1 MNEKVPASTDDQQPL
16 VVVPDADGATALAS
30 TGVRTVVVAPEDA
43 VPEEARSAR
52 ALVVGPAES
61 PEEVRAALAQVAQL
75 PDLQLLVSLGQGSEQ
90 WGDLREGVG
99 IATARGAHGGSTAEW
114 VLTAVLAQ
122 LRLVPEL
129 LDAQREHRWEGRQA
143 RTLLRSRVLVLG
155 AGDLGENVR
164 ARVLPFGASVTVAAR
179 TARDGVVSM
188 EDARGLLG
196 TTDVLVVVL
205 PLTDGTRHVVD
216 AELLAALPDGALV
229 VNAGRGPLV
238 DTGALLAEL
247 QSGRLLA
254 ALDVTDPEPLPADH
268 PLWDAPGLLLTP
280 HVAGNTEGS
289 GERAW
294 SQVAEQVAAFA
305 RGQRPPNQVR

>member
-1 MNEKVPASTDDQQPL
+1 MTEQTDQQLPL
-16 VVVPDADGATALAS
+16 VVVPDADGASALSS
-30 TGVRTVVVAPEDA
+30 TGVEAVVVAPDEE
-43 VPEEARSAR
+43 VPEAARGASV
-52 ALVVGPAES
+52 LVVGPAES
-61 PEEVRAALAQVAQL
+61 AAEVEAALAQVAQL
-75 PDLQLLVSLGQGSEQ
+75 PELQLLVSLGQGSEQ
-90 WGDLREGVG
+90 WGDLRDGVG

-114 VLTAVLAQ
+114 VLAAVLAQ
-122 LRLVPEL
+122 LRRLPEL
-129 LDAQREHRWEGRQA
+129 LQAQREHRWEGPQA

-164 ARVLPFGASVTVAAR
+164 ARLLPFGADVVVASR
-179 TARDGVVSM
+179 TARGDVVDM
-188 EDARGLLG
+188 DAARELLP
-196 TTDVLVVVL
+196 TSDVLVVVL

-247 QSGRLLA
+247 QRGRLLA
-254 ALDVTDPEPLPADH
+254 ALDVTDPEPLPVDH

-294 SQVAEQVAAFA
+294 AQVAEQVAAFA
-305 RGQRPPNQVR
+305 RGQRPPNLVR